1 MTDSASVISR
11 PTQQEA
17 WKRFAIAGG
26 TVAVTFIGV
35 NAFFN
40 RETREGLTSA
50 EQSLLHQSFQYTG
63 GGLVLTA
70 LAARSL
76 FKSGFAFRL
85 MAANPWVVLGVSL
98 AGSIGTMMGVMYT
111 PPENTILKHA
121 LLARLPS
128 VPSCNPQPALLL

>member
-1 MTDSASVISR
+1 M
-11 PTQQEA
+11 EA
-17 WKRFAIAGG
+17 VRDRRGACLSLVCAAGNLQRVLIVLQG
-26 TVAVTFIGV
+26 TVAVTFIAV

-40 RETREGLTSA
+40 RETREGLSAA

-85 MAANPWVVLGVSL
+85 MAANPC
-98 AGSIGTMMGVMYT
+98 A
-111 PPENTILKHA
+111 
-121 LLARLPS
+121 
-128 VPSCNPQPALLL
+128 